1 MNTTDWSREPKAF
14 IARAVAGDRE
24 LAEYAEA
31 NLNTCIDLVAGRDL
45 YSGKQDAE
53 SGARMVVNISS
64 VHIPAFCE
72 ASRKDETRPYKNGYD
87 LGKFRLGSPPPS
99 SEPSLREIV
108 DAALPLNGAKPED
121 VYFGAVELFG
131 SGIRFYGDV
140 CLVIRKDVIAADTL
154 VLDRNSFDLIS
165 APLRDRINNSPSAD
179 KERVEEEGKLA
190 RYWKDAGTMAALTG
204 MQLRRLMR
212 WRYTRGPIAE
222 RIPQSFDRVNNSPT
236 AEKARAEEARKLAG
250 RWKDDTGA
258 MAALRV
264 MQILGLRRRRYTS
277 GQIAETIRQ
286 DEDYIEVIKRGSF
299 GAGALQEARISAN
312 DAAYDS
318 FTAERTAYGPSPRLE
333 SLMWRDRRRVAEQ
346 KLRREGVVVR
356 VVTSSGRSRD

>member
-1 MNTTDWSREPKAF
+1 MSTTDWSSELNAF
-14 IARAVAGDRE
+14 IRGAAAGDRQ
-24 LAEYAEA
+24 LKEYADA
-31 NLNTCIDLVAGRDL
+31 NLNICIDLVAGRDL
-45 YSGKQDAE
+45 YSGKEDRE

-72 ASRKDETRPYKNGYD
+72 ASRGREKRPYKNGYD

-99 SEPSLREIV
+99 SEPNLREIV
-108 DAALPLNGAKPED
+108 DAALPLNGARPED

-140 CLVIRKDVIAADTL
+140 CLVIRKDVVAADTL

-165 APLRDRINNSPSAD
+165 APLRERINNPPSADEARAEEARKLMGRWMNRIFGLTLRRHTSGPRDRISNSPSAD
-179 KERVEEEGKLA
+179 KA
-190 RYWKDAGTMAALTG
+190 RE
-204 MQLRRLMR
+204 Q
-212 WRYTRGPIAE
+212 
-222 RIPQSFDRVNNSPT
+222 
-236 AEKARAEEARKLAG
+236 EARKLAG
-250 RWKDDTGA
+250 RWKEDTGA

-286 DEDYIEVIKRGSF
+286 DEDYIEVIKQDSF
-299 GAGALQEARISAN
+299 GAGALQEARLSAN

-318 FTAERTAYGPSPRLE
+318 FTAERTAYGPPPRLE
-333 SLMWRDRRRVAEQ
+333 SLMWRGRRRVAEQ
-346 KLRREGVVVR
+346 ELRREGVIVR

>member
-1 MNTTDWSREPKAF
+1 MGTADWSSEARAF
-14 IARAVAGDRE
+14 IQRSAAGDRQLE
-24 LAEYAEA
+24 EYAEA
-31 NLNTCIDLVAGRDL
+31 NLNTCVDLVAGRDI
-45 YSGKQDAE
+45 YSGKDDRD

-72 ASRKDETRPYKNGYD
+72 ASRKGDKRPYKNGYD
-87 LGKFRLGSPPPS
+87 LGKFRLGSRPPS
-99 SEPSLREIV
+99 SEPNLREIV
-108 DAALPLNGAKPED
+108 DAALPLNGARPED

-140 CLVIRKDVIAADTL
+140 CLVIRKQVIAANTL
-154 VLDRNSFDLIS
+154 ILDRNSFDLIS
-165 APLRDRINNSPSAD
+165 APIRDRINRSSSTD
-179 KERVEEEGKLA
+179 
-190 RYWKDAGTMAALTG
+190 
-204 MQLRRLMR
+204 
-212 WRYTRGPIAE
+212 
-222 RIPQSFDRVNNSPT
+222 
-236 AEKARAEEARKLAG
+236 KARAEEAKNLAGPWKNGATAAVRIMQMLGLTRQRHASDQAPQAELSADKARAEEAKKLAG
-250 RWKDDTGA
+250 RWKKDTGA

-286 DEDYIEVIKRGSF
+286 DEDYIEVIKKDSF
-299 GAGALQEARISAN
+299 GADVLQEARLSAN

-346 KLRREGVVVR
+346 ELRREGVTVR